1 MKKSIFI
8 LAVVLLSAVSASSV
22 EARTSSFN
30 IKSYTAPKIKTYI
43 PKITV
48 PKITTP
54 KIYKSGGSLYMQKG
68 YVKSNGTYVQPYLKT
83 KADNTIYNN
92 RKYILGY

>member
-8 LAVVLLSAVSASSV
+8 LAAILLFAVSASSA
-22 EARTSSFN
+22 EARISSFK
-30 IKSYTAPKIKTYI
+30 IKSYTAPKIKTYV

-54 KIYKSGGSLYMQKG
+54 KTYKSGGSLYLQKG
-68 YVKSNGTYVQPYLKT
+68 YIKKNGTYVAPYLKT
-83 KADNTIYNN
+83 KADNSIYNN
-92 RKYILGY
+92 RKSILGY